1 MTERQQGKR
10 TEGGTF
16 LFEFDATEDKRK
28 AFPYACRFYLDGN
41 GELEREFF
49 DLDRDW
55 VGRETVRVSGEYGAE
70 PGDVIEEC
78 THASWKNRYRYLYAI
93 SPGGEKVPTRGDKTE
108 IRKYLRGK
116 LAAAD
121 LAYYDEDREKFTGR
135 RRRELVAER
144 ERISE
149 EIERLR
155 GALEQVEA
163 ELAAEKVGA

>member
-78 THASWKNRYRYLYAI
+78 THASWKNRYRYLYVI
-93 SPGGEKVPTRGDKTE
+93 SPGGEKVPARGIRPRSASISGASSPQPTWPTTTR
-108 IRKYLRGK
+108 
-116 LAAAD
+116 
-121 LAYYDEDREKFTGR
+121 TGR
-135 RRRELVAER
+135 SSPAGVAGSSLPSASASPRR
-144 ERISE
+144 
-149 EIERLR
+149 
-155 GALEQVEA
+155 
-163 ELAAEKVGA
+163 